1 MGSVEQEVALDE
13 LSGMEVSLG
22 EAREKAAEG
31 HASWA
36 EQQSELEEQNDS
48 WRERQA
54 SMWSQW
60 EVQIEENVRLE
71 EQTVS
76 TTAEI
81 REIRCELT
89 EACLRCERSTD
100 RITTVS
106 EALSEVEAAESSRE
120 KDFGI
125 YEHECEML
133 REEVHAEM
141 KRNRATC
148 PEAKLMKAAAR
159 PGLETVSSTV
169 QELTEAR
176 ERDNNMWS
184 SEFRQAESK
193 RQKLENEF
201 RTLQKASAATSLSQ
215 VEAQHDVLEQRLA
228 NTEKRLEQF
237 WAKSCKSELEDLRRA
252 HEELQCRCEELEQQV
267 PRPRLTVTS
276 ITSMPGTGAPRFV
289 EQQRTS
295 RRVSP
300 ERPCKSPQGFAQE
313 RSRANGKSDLV
324 VTPRSSLAR
333 SRATSNEQLGCRTTV
348 GKERYGG
355 PGRIEPERGRRAS
368 QPCIV
373 VEPCEDEDLRAQLE
387 HLGDFQRT
395 LRARTGT
402 SATRGVAPIAR
413 PSSPGA
419 LPNHSTHISF
429 EDEELFLNTPRVCED
444 QVPHEPETSP
454 ARLPYPGSVRK
465 SSARPVTPPP
475 VPTTSPSTPPSR
487 RAVGNADTTA
497 ATSLRQQA
505 SSNQYAERRA
515 SKTLR
520 RDVDAAAHRRSFG
533 QSRP

>member
-1 MGSVEQEVALDE
+1 
-13 LSGMEVSLG
+13 MEVSLG

-201 RTLQKASAATSLSQ
+201 RTLRKAQFSTHS
-215 VEAQHDVLEQRLA
+215 RLA
-228 NTEKRLEQF
+228 HPQLGAPNQF
-237 WAKSCKSELEDLRRA
+237 ATGNLAKSSRCKCCVWCAVCSVA
-252 HEELQCRCEELEQQV
+252 
-267 PRPRLTVTS
+267 
-276 ITSMPGTGAPRFV
+276 GA
-289 EQQRTS
+289 
-295 RRVSP
+295 VS
-300 ERPCKSPQGFAQE
+300 GFW
-313 RSRANGKSDLV
+313 
-324 VTPRSSLAR
+324 
-333 SRATSNEQLGCRTTV
+333 
-348 GKERYGG
+348 
-355 PGRIEPERGRRAS
+355 
-368 QPCIV
+368 
-373 VEPCEDEDLRAQLE
+373 
-387 HLGDFQRT
+387 
-395 LRARTGT
+395 
-402 SATRGVAPIAR
+402 
-413 PSSPGA
+413 
-419 LPNHSTHISF
+419 
-429 EDEELFLNTPRVCED
+429 
-444 QVPHEPETSP
+444 
-454 ARLPYPGSVRK
+454 
-465 SSARPVTPPP
+465 
-475 VPTTSPSTPPSR
+475 
-487 RAVGNADTTA
+487 
-497 ATSLRQQA
+497 
-505 SSNQYAERRA
+505 
-515 SKTLR
+515 
-520 RDVDAAAHRRSFG
+520 
-533 QSRP
+533 